1 MSLQNIGLLN
11 GVPVSVLRR
20 LSRFTAVIALAV
32 GVITFDGLPGQ
43 TTPVANASVTLA
55 APWQYGG
62 SVVAGGEHMCFVGD
76 TSLNCAGDNSQ
87 GQLGTGATTDFPYGK
102 KVEVAGNTMLLANAF
117 ASTAGLNHT
126 CMLTSGTGIMYCWGD
141 NQYGQLGDG
150 TTTDRLV
157 PTIVAD
163 NPASGFV
170 NTGIQKLV
178 AGHNHMCAVK
188 SSLLFCWGR
197 NDQGQLGNASTTD
210 SSLAVKP
217 AGHFSTANA
226 MGPVAAGEGHT
237 CATSFSGNYEEWC
250 WGDNQYGQ
258 LGDGTNVDKTSPVMV
273 SGVLARGAQHDGT
286 LAAGANSTCVVSGTS
301 GSPVLCWGRNNKGQL
316 SDGTSTDSNIPVVA
330 VAAGVNGQTTRYI
343 GAGADTVCM
352 RSILGASSP
361 TRSVLCWGD
370 NSSGQI
376 AGSAN
381 TAETQEVVIAA
392 NSAEGF
398 DPSTNQDFNNIA
410 ISKSST
416 TGFACF
422 AKWCWGSNAS
432 GQLATGDTNAVIAPT
447 KFKIG
452 SVQQSGG
459 GGSGGSGGS
468 GGGGNSGPA
477 LASAA
482 ATEIAGLK
490 VQITVTGLA
499 TGASLRVMVS
509 ESGYNPVGMVREV
522 PSAASATVGSSTM
535 TVSGITWLTVGM
547 SPTSRLEAF
556 VAGKSYDF
564 IIYQSL
570 SGSMGATILKTV
582 RLTGTVVDASAVTTT
597 TVAPQPV
604 TTTTTTTVA
613 RKPILAAA
621 AIPGVTV
628 TDTKVYATTT
638 PKKVAEGSAIAVMTR
653 EQAKV
658 NDVVT
663 LTPRV
668 CVVADA
674 DLVFI
679 KTGRCVAQMV
689 NEKTGKVLRTLKTTI
704 VGEDVSEL
712 NVGNEIVT
720 LAPIYFAGGSAE
732 IDVVARKRLASMKSK
747 VTSAGTVLLV
757 GHSGILM
764 GNTPENQALGRARA
778 IAARDELK
786 KMGSKGP
793 FYFTSAGAL
802 DPATKVLTVEAQA
815 KNRRVVVVLVP

>member
-1 MSLQNIGLLN
+1 M
-11 GVPVSVLRR
+11 
-20 LSRFTAVIALAV
+20 
-32 GVITFDGLPGQ
+32 
-43 TTPVANASVTLA
+43 
-55 APWQYGG
+55 
-62 SVVAGGEHMCFVGD
+62 
-76 TSLNCAGDNSQ
+76 
-87 GQLGTGATTDFPYGK
+87 
-102 KVEVAGNTMLLANAF
+102 
-117 ASTAGLNHT
+117 
-126 CMLTSGTGIMYCWGD
+126 
-141 NQYGQLGDG
+141 
-150 TTTDRLV
+150 
-157 PTIVAD
+157 
-163 NPASGFV
+163 
-170 NTGIQKLV
+170 
-178 AGHNHMCAVK
+178 
-188 SSLLFCWGR
+188 
-197 NDQGQLGNASTTD
+197 
-210 SSLAVKP
+210 
-217 AGHFSTANA
+217 
-226 MGPVAAGEGHT
+226 
-237 CATSFSGNYEEWC
+237 
-250 WGDNQYGQ
+250 
-258 LGDGTNVDKTSPVMV
+258 
-273 SGVLARGAQHDGT
+273 
-286 LAAGANSTCVVSGTS
+286 
-301 GSPVLCWGRNNKGQL
+301 
-316 SDGTSTDSNIPVVA
+316 
-330 VAAGVNGQTTRYI
+330 
-343 GAGADTVCM
+343 
-352 RSILGASSP
+352 
-361 TRSVLCWGD
+361 
-370 NSSGQI
+370 
-376 AGSAN
+376 
-381 TAETQEVVIAA
+381 
-392 NSAEGF
+392 
-398 DPSTNQDFNNIA
+398 
-410 ISKSST
+410 
-416 TGFACF
+416 
-422 AKWCWGSNAS
+422 
-432 GQLATGDTNAVIAPT
+432 
-447 KFKIG
+447 
-452 SVQQSGG
+452 QQSGG

-477 LASAA
+477 LASAV

-509 ESGYNPVGMVREV
+509 ETGYNPVGMVQEV
-522 PSAASATVGSSTM
+522 PSAASGTVGSSTM

-597 TVAPQPV
+597 T
-604 TTTTTTTVA
+604 TTTIA

-668 CVVADA
+668 CVVADD

-679 KTGRCVAQMV
+679 KTGQCVAQMV

-732 IDVVARKRLASMKSK
+732 IDAVAKKRLASMKSK

-764 GNTPENQALGRARA
+764 GNTPENQVLGRTRA
-778 IAARDELK
+778 IAARDALK

-793 FYFTSAGAL
+793 FYFSSAGAL

-815 KNRRVVVVLVP
+815 KNRRVVIVLIP

>member
-1 MSLQNIGLLN
+1 M
-11 GVPVSVLRR
+11 SVLRR
-20 LSRFTAVIALAV
+20 LSRFTAVIALAAGIV
-32 GVITFDGLPGQ
+32 TFDGLPGQ
-43 TTPVANASVTLA
+43 TTPPASAAVTLA

-87 GQLGTGATTDFPYGK
+87 GQLGTGNTTDVPHGK

-126 CMLTSGTGIMYCWGD
+126 CMLTSTTGIMYCWGD

-157 PTIVAD
+157 PTVVAD

-170 NTGIQKLV
+170 NTGIQKLM
-178 AGHNHMCAVK
+178 AGHNHTCAIK
-188 SSLLFCWGR
+188 SGQLYCWGR

-217 AGHFSTANA
+217 SGHFSTANA
-226 MGPVAAGEGHT
+226 MGPIAAGEGHT
-237 CATSFSGNYEEWC
+237 CATSFTGNYEEWC

-258 LGDGTNVDKTSPVMV
+258 LGDGTNADKTSPVMV
-273 SGVLARGAQHDGT
+273 TGVLARNAQHDGT

-301 GSPVLCWGRNNKGQL
+301 GSPVMCWGRNNKGQL
-316 SDGTSTDSNIPVVA
+316 SDGSTTNSNVPVVA

-361 TRSVLCWGD
+361 TRTVLCWGD

-376 AGSAN
+376 AGSGN
-381 TAETQEVVIAA
+381 PVETQEVVIAA
-392 NSAEGF
+392 NSVEGF
-398 DPSTNQDFNNIA
+398 DPSVDQNPNNIA
-410 ISKSST
+410 VSKSSV

-452 SVQQSGG
+452 TEQQSGG
-459 GGSGGSGGS
+459 GGSGGGS
-468 GGGGNSGPA
+468 GGGGSSAPA
-477 LASAA
+477 LASAT

-499 TGASLRVMVS
+499 AGASLRVMVF
-509 ESGYNPVGMVREV
+509 ETGYNPVGMVQEV
-522 PSAASATVGSSTM
+522 PTSLVGTTGSSTL
-535 TVSGITWLTVGM
+535 TASGIVWLGM
-547 SPTSRLEAF
+547 GMNATPRVEAF

-564 IIYQSL
+564 SIYQNL
-570 SGSMGATILKTV
+570 SGSVSAMISKTL
-582 RLTGTVVDASAVTTT
+582 RLTGTVVDTSAVTTT
-597 TVAPQPV
+597 TTLAPKPV
-604 TTTTTTTVA
+604 SATPTTV
-613 RKPILAAA
+613 
-621 AIPGVTV
+621 IPGVTV

-638 PKKVAEGSAIAVMTR
+638 PKKVAEGSAIAVMTP
-653 EQAKV
+653 ELAKV
-658 NDVVT
+658 NDVVS

-668 CVVADA
+668 CLAADN

-679 KTGRCVAQMV
+679 NTGKCIAQMV

-732 IDVVARKRLASMKSK
+732 IDEVAKKRLESIKAK
-747 VTSAGTVLLV
+747 VSAAGTVLLV

-764 GNTPENQALGRARA
+764 GNTPENQVLGRTRA
-778 IAARDELK
+778 IAARDALK

-793 FYFTSAGAL
+793 FYFSSAGAL

-815 KNRRVVVVLVP
+815 KNRRVVIVLIP

>member
-1 MSLQNIGLLN
+1 VSLQNIGLLN

-62 SVVAGGEHMCFVGD
+62 SVIAGGAHMCFVGNTD
-76 TSLNCAGDNSQ
+76 LNCAGDNSQ

-102 KVEVAGNTMLLANAF
+102 KVQDATNNMLLANAF

-126 CMLTSGTGIMYCWGD
+126 CMLTSSTGIMYCWGD

-150 TTTDRLV
+150 TTIDRLV

-163 NPASGFV
+163 NSASGFV

-178 AGHNHMCAVK
+178 AGHNHMCAIK
-188 SSLLFCWGR
+188 LGQMYCWGR

-217 AGHFSTANA
+217 GAPFNAADA
-226 MGPVAAGEGHT
+226 MGPIAAGDGHT
-237 CATSFSGNYEEWC
+237 CAVLSTGNRDVYC

-258 LGDGTNVDKTSPVMV
+258 LGDGTIVDKTSPVIV
-273 SGVLARGAQHDGT
+273 SGVLARNAQHDGK
-286 LAAGANSTCVVSGTS
+286 LAAGANFTCVESGTA

-381 TAETQEVVIAA
+381 AMETQEVVIAA

-398 DPSTNQDFNNIA
+398 DPSANENFNNIA

-459 GGSGGSGGS
+459 GGSGGSGG
-468 GGGGNSGPA
+468 GGNSGPA

-499 TGASLRVMVS
+499 TGASLRVMAY
-509 ESGYNPVGMVREV
+509 ESGYNPVGMVQEV
-522 PSAASATVGSSTM
+522 PSAASGTVGSSTM
-535 TVSGITWLTVGM
+535 TVNGITWLTVGM

-604 TTTTTTTVA
+604 ATTTTTTVA
-613 RKPILAAA
+613 PKPILAAA

-668 CVVADA
+668 CVVADD

-679 KTGRCVAQMV
+679 KTGQCVAQMV

-732 IDVVARKRLASMKSK
+732 IDAVAKKRLSSLKSK

-764 GNTPENQALGRARA
+764 GNTPENQVLGRTRA
-778 IAARDELK
+778 IAARDALK

-793 FYFTSAGAL
+793 FYFSSAGAL

-815 KNRRVVVVLVP
+815 KNRRVVIVLIP